1 MEQKKESKKM
11 KALKFSLALVFILAL
26 VSCGVTTDSST
37 MTPKQKLIIAYSV
50 YNSQYSSYMTD
61 TGYSQSEAGEWK
73 KVREVTLTDSKKE
86 VLRVKKDILSKMH
99 PLLEL
104 YSGMISGT
112 SPYSV
117 ETETQLFLLID
128 ELAALTL

>member
-1 MEQKKESKKM
+1 M
-11 KALKFSLALVFILAL
+11 KALKFSLLVFFILAL

-61 TGYSQSEAGEWK
+61 TGYSQSESGEWK
-73 KVREVTLTDSKKE
+73 KVGEVPLTEPKKE
-86 VLRVKKDILSKMH
+86 VLRVKKDILSRMH

-112 SPYSV
+112 NPYSV

-128 ELAALTL
+128 KLAALTLEQGI